1 MSETQMLDLD
11 ALLGEV
17 RERVRRKRERGIYG
31 AEVVALMRTELPG
44 GRRLLSDDMKDPVG
58 ALSEALDDD
67 VIYDPASHKR
77 FVGPFITLGRRILIS
92 LLRWWMAAITD
103 RQERIN
109 RLLAAT
115 YDVEGRLAPRFGE
128 RLARLEREWQQRK
141 EHEVAANMHSVY
153 FQARFGGDEPVI
165 REQSEAFIELFSG
178 RARVLDLGCGRGI
191 FLELLKDRGISG
203 YGIDL
208 DPKMVAQARERGF
221 EAFEQDALAHIESL
235 PAKSID
241 GVYARHIAEHVLPGD
256 LVAML
261 RGLRRALQPGSPVV
275 FVTPNVAN
283 LSVGAHTFWMDPSHL
298 RPILPDLFKFY
309 LEVEGFRGVGVR
321 TFQPSD
327 QRLSEEF
334 NDARARDNARL
345 LNQTLFGDRD
355 YAVVG
360 FQPDA

>member
-1 MSETQMLDLD
+1 MTQQVDLD
-11 ALLGEV
+11 ALLAEV

-31 AEVVALMRTELPG
+31 ADVVALMRTELPG

-58 ALSEALDDD
+58 ALAEALDDD
-67 VIYDPASHKR
+67 VIYDPTSHKR
-77 FVGPFITLGRRILIS
+77 IVGPFITLGRRILIS

-115 YDVEGRLAPRFGE
+115 FDVEGQLAPRFGE

-165 REQSEAFIELFSG
+165 REQSEAFIDLFAG
-178 RARVLDLGCGRGI
+178 RDRVLDLGCGRGI
-191 FLELLKDRGISG
+191 FLELLKDKGIGG

-208 DPKMVAQARERGF
+208 DPKMVSQARERGF

-261 RGLRRALQPGSPVV
+261 RALRRALQPGSPVV
-275 FVTPNVAN
+275 FVTPNVSN

-298 RPILPDLFKFY
+298 RPIPPDLFKFY

-334 NDARARDNARL
+334 SDARARDNARL

>member
-1 MSETQMLDLD
+1 MTQQVDLD
-11 ALLGEV
+11 ALLAEV

-31 AEVVALMRTELPG
+31 ADVVALMRTELPG

-58 ALSEALDDD
+58 ALAEALDDD
-67 VIYDPASHKR
+67 VIYDPTSHKR
-77 FVGPFITLGRRILIS
+77 IVGPFITLGRRILIG

-115 YDVEGRLAPRFGE
+115 FDVEGQLAPRFGE

-165 REQSEAFIELFSG
+165 REQSEAFIDLFAG
-178 RARVLDLGCGRGI
+178 RERVLDLGCGRGI
-191 FLELLKDRGISG
+191 FLELLKDKGIGG

-208 DPKMVAQARERGF
+208 DPKMVSQARERGF

-261 RGLRRALQPGSPVV
+261 RALRRALQPGSPVV
-275 FVTPNVAN
+275 FVTPNVSN

-298 RPILPDLFKFY
+298 RPIPPDLFKFY

-334 NDARARDNARL
+334 SDARARDNARL

>member
-1 MSETQMLDLD
+1 VSEAELDLD

-31 AEVVALMRTELPG
+31 PDVEALLRTDLPG
-44 GRRLLSDDMKDPVG
+44 GGRLLSDDMKDPVG
-58 ALSEALDDD
+58 ALAEALDED
-67 VIYDPASHKR
+67 IAYDPTSRKAV
-77 FVGPFITLGRRILIS
+77 VGPLITLARRTVIG
-92 LLRWWMAAITD
+92 LLRWWMEAILG

-128 RLARLEREWQQRK
+128 RLARLEREWQQWR
-141 EHEVAANMHSVY
+141 EHEVAANLHSVY

-165 REQSEAFIELFSG
+165 RRQSEAFVDLYRG
-178 RARVLDLGCGRGI
+178 KKRVLDLGCGRGI
-191 FLELLKDRGISG
+191 FLELLRDRAIDG

-208 DPKMVAQARERGF
+208 DPRMVAQCRERGL
-221 EAFEQDALAHIESL
+221 EAFEGDALAHLESL
-235 PAKSID
+235 PPQSID

-261 RGLRRALQPGSPVV
+261 RAMRRALRPGSPVV

-298 RPILPDLFKFY
+298 RPIPPDLFRFY
-309 LEVEGFRGVGVR
+309 LEVEGFKRVEIR
-321 TFQPSD
+321 TFEPSEH
-327 QRLSEEF
+327 RLSEDVGDPRVRE
-334 NDARARDNARL
+334 NVRL
-345 LNQTLFGDRD
+345 LNATLFGDRD

-360 FQPDA
+360 EQPWA

>member
-1 MSETQMLDLD
+1 MTQQVDLD
-11 ALLGEV
+11 ALLAEV

-31 AEVVALMRTELPG
+31 ADVVALMRTELPG

-58 ALSEALDDD
+58 ALAEALDDD
-67 VIYDPASHKR
+67 VVYDPTSHKR
-77 FVGPFITLGRRILIS
+77 IVGPFITLGRLILIS

-115 YDVEGRLAPRFGE
+115 FDVEGQLAPRFGE

-165 REQSEAFIELFSG
+165 REQSEAFIDLFAG
-178 RARVLDLGCGRGI
+178 RQRVLDLGCGRGI
-191 FLELLKDRGISG
+191 FLELLKDKGIGG

-208 DPKMVAQARERGF
+208 DPKMVSQARERGF

-261 RGLRRALQPGSPVV
+261 RALRRALQPGSPVV
-275 FVTPNVAN
+275 FVTPNVSN
-283 LSVGAHTFWMDPSHL
+283 LSVGA
-298 RPILPDLFKFY
+298 
-309 LEVEGFRGVGVR
+309 R

-334 NDARARDNARL
+334 SDARARDNARL

>member
-1 MSETQMLDLD
+1 MTEAQTVDLD

-17 RERVRRKRERGIYG
+17 RERVCRKRERGIYG
-31 AEVVALMRTELPG
+31 ADVVALMRTELPG

-58 ALSEALDDD
+58 ALAEALDDD
-67 VIYDPASHKR
+67 VVYDPTSHKR

-115 YDVEGRLAPRFGE
+115 FDVEGQLAPRFGE

-165 REQSEAFIELFSG
+165 REQSEAFIDLFAG
-178 RARVLDLGCGRGI
+178 RERVLDLGCGRGI
-191 FLELLKDRGISG
+191 FLELLKDKGVGG

-208 DPKMVAQARERGF
+208 DPKMVSQARERGF

-261 RGLRRALQPGSPVV
+261 RALRRALQPGSPVV
-275 FVTPNVAN
+275 FVTPNVSN

-298 RPILPDLFKFY
+298 RPIPPDLFKFY

-334 NDARARDNARL
+334 SDARARDNARL